1 MCSVGS
7 ACRWPECV
15 PARPRHFSCA
25 PRQVCARWYRAP
37 ELLYGSTLYGPAV
50 DMWAAGCVFAGA
62 AVISC
67 VTTDDTYFRGLQE
80 KQVPKRDMLAE
91 GAELL
96 LRRPWFPGNSDIDQ
110 LSKVYQALGTPT
122 AVAWPSV
129 QLLPHYMEFTATP
142 AVPLRQI
149 FRQVSSQLSANS

>member
-1 MCSVGS
+1 MRCCQVLV
-7 ACRWPECV
+7 AAECV
-15 PARPRHFSCA
+15 I
-25 PRQVCARWYRAP
+25 
-37 ELLYGSTLYGPAV
+37 T
-50 DMWAAGCVFAGA
+50 
-62 AVISC
+62 
-67 VTTDDTYFRGLQE
+67 
-80 KQVPKRDMLAE
+80 RDV

-122 AVAWPSV
+122 PEAWPSV

-149 FRQVSSQLSANS
+149 FRQVSCD

>member
-1 MCSVGS
+1 MCM
-7 ACRWPECV
+7 ACGG
-15 PARPRHFSCA
+15 
-25 PRQVCARWYRAP
+25 RQ
-37 ELLYGSTLYGPAV
+37 LSTLMHWHADAV
-50 DMWAAGCVFAGA
+50 DA
-62 AVISC
+62 
-67 VTTDDTYFRGLQE
+67 D
-80 KQVPKRDMLAE
+80 

-122 AVAWPSV
+122 AEAWPSV

-149 FRQVSSQLSANS
+149 FRQVSSVMPTIS